1 VAQVRAAQAEQ
12 SAGGPGVVRAL
23 ARGHEQALAQGGT
36 AGSAG
41 ARSGGA
47 QASERGRSCGTRAAL
62 EQEPACVRALALGE
76 CGSWAGASV
85 GASAAQ

>member
-1 VAQVRAAQAEQ
+1 VAQVRAAQAQRVQVEQ
-12 SAGGPGVVRAL
+12 SAGGLGVARAL

-47 QASERGRSCGTRAAL
+47 QASEHGRSCGTWAAL
-62 EQEPACVRALALGE
+62 EQEPACVRALAPGE
-76 CGSWAGASV
+76 RGS
-85 GASAAQ
+85 

>member
-1 VAQVRAAQAEQ
+1 VGDPERLAAPG
-12 SAGGPGVVRAL
+12 SGTAGGVSKCEGARAL

-47 QASERGRSCGTRAAL
+47 QASERGRRCG
-62 EQEPACVRALALGE
+62 
-76 CGSWAGASV
+76 AGARV
-85 GASAAQ
+85 EQ